1 MGNAI
6 SGATASTYI
15 ATNTG
20 AYTLSVV
27 DNNGCSGT
35 STIYSIVTAAL
46 PVATIT
52 NTGASLLCPGQT
64 TTLQAPAGMSNYVWS
79 NGDTTQSIQVSASGS
94 YSVTVTNASGCSASS
109 SAVQIT
115 VSAITSPSITS
126 NGPLAFCAGESV
138 SLAVPTG
145 YSGFSWNTGAGFSQI
160 SVTQSGDYFATVTN
174 ADGCSVNSDTVSVE
188 VFAIPMTPS
197 ISYTAKDTIMVSSIT
212 NGNQWYFNGNLL
224 LGETNDTLRP
234 MNLGNYSVRIIDTNG
249 CEGGMSAMQFYN
261 SIGIQEDLEN
271 QIKLYPNPTSGY
283 LKVELGSVQIASL
296 KIVDGMGRTINE
308 QLECRGACTVD
319 LSGYPQG
326 MYQLVFTTEGGLIHT
341 ESVVLQN

>member
-1 MGNAI
+1 M
-6 SGATASTYI
+6 
-15 ATNTG
+15 
-20 AYTLSVV
+20 
-27 DNNGCSGT
+27 
-35 STIYSIVTAAL
+35 
-46 PVATIT
+46 
-52 NTGASLLCPGQT
+52 
-64 TTLQAPAGMSNYVWS
+64 
-79 NGDTTQSIQVSASGS
+79 
-94 YSVTVTNASGCSASS
+94 
-109 SAVQIT
+109 
-115 VSAITSPSITS
+115 
-126 NGPLAFCAGESV
+126 
-138 SLAVPTG
+138 SLAVPMG

-160 SVTQSGDYFATVTN
+160 NVTQSGDYFATVTN
-174 ADGCSVNSDTVSVE
+174 ADGCSVNSDTVTVE
-188 VFAIPMTPS
+188 VFATPMTPL
-197 ISYTAKDTIMVSSIT
+197 ISYTAKDTIMVSSIAD
-212 NGNQWYFNGNLL
+212 GNQWYFNGNLL

-261 SIGIQEDLEN
+261 SIGIEEDLEN

-308 QLECRGACTVD
+308 QIECRGACTVD